1 MRSIFNVYL
10 MWQKSSKLRKKED
23 VMFRVEKTD
32 YVNKTFRLPLELVQK
47 LERLAQAQQ
56 VSMNQLVLQCCN
68 YALEHL
74 DEKQRL

>member
-23 VMFRVEKTD
+23 AMFRVEKTD